1 MHYYRIV
8 DSDGNVSYEE
18 RPIASE
24 IDGAEEIDE
33 ETYAAEL
40 EAFIAAMQPAPTD
53 EATEADLMDALT
65 ELGVNLN
72 D

>member
-1 MHYYRIV
+1 MHYYRII

-24 IDGAEEIDE
+24 IEGAEEIDE

-40 EAFIAAMQPAPTD
+40 DAFLASMQPTPTD
-53 EATEADLMDALT
+53 EVTEADLMDALA
-65 ELGVNLN
+65 ELGVIP
-72 D
+72 

>member
-1 MHYYRIV
+1 MYYYKV
-8 DSDGNVSYEE
+8 KDADGNVSYEE
-18 RPIASE
+18 RPLRSE

-53 EATEADLMDALT
+53 EATEADLMDALA
-65 ELGVNLN
+65 ELGVIG
-72 D
+72 